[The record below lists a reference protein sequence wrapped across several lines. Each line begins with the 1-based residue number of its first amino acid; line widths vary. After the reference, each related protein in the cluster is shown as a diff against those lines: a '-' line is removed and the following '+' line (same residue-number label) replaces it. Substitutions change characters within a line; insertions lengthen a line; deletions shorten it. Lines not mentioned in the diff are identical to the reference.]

1 MATQRTAPTRNGW
14 IWTGVV
20 IALLLVFYIAHRLT
34 RTTLPVRAATVVRS
48 SLKSTTSTNG
58 VVEPVS
64 NFEATAPFPG
74 VVKGLY
80 VHEGDQVPAGKLL
93 LSMDDADAR
102 AKLAT
107 ALANLKGAQA
117 AYDATVKGGTQEEL
131 LSLNGQI
138 QSAILDREQ
147 AQNSLA
153 TLEKLQMQ
161 GAASASEVA
170 AAKDR
175 LIAANNS
182 LGVLE
187 KKKTSRYGSPDVA
200 HAKASLEDAQAAYAA
215 AQQSVNQANVKAPF
229 AGTVYSIP
237 VSRTEFVEQ
246 GKTLLEMADLD
257 KLQVRAYFDEPEIG
271 RLREGMPVTI
281 TWDARPNLEWH
292 GHIERVPSTIIRY
305 QTTRNVGQAVIAM
318 DHTDGVLLPNTN
330 VTVTVIIS
338 DSTNALNV
346 PRDALHT
353 EQGRFYVYRIAD
365 GVLRRTEVKTGASN
379 LTQIEILSGLNEG
392 DSVALGTTN
401 GQPLSDGASV
411 SVVR

>member
-170 AAKDR
+170 EAKDITLWITR
-175 LIAANNS
+175 CGPCKGIPGRRAGRICCSAAI
-182 LGVLE
+182 
-187 KKKTSRYGSPDVA
+187 R
-200 HAKASLEDAQAAYAA
+200 
-215 AQQSVNQANVKAPF
+215 QSGKRKSAVCRNGLLDPCFQNRVCR
-229 AGTVYSIP
+229 AG
-237 VSRTEFVEQ
+237 
-246 GKTLLEMADLD
+246 
-257 KLQVRAYFDEPEIG
+257 
-271 RLREGMPVTI
+271 
-281 TWDARPNLEWH
+281 
-292 GHIERVPSTIIRY
+292 
-305 QTTRNVGQAVIAM
+305 
-318 DHTDGVLLPNTN
+318 
-330 VTVTVIIS
+330 
-338 DSTNALNV
+338 
-346 PRDALHT
+346 
-353 EQGRFYVYRIAD
+353 
-365 GVLRRTEVKTGASN
+365 
-379 LTQIEILSGLNEG
+379 
-392 DSVALGTTN
+392 
-401 GQPLSDGASV
+401 
-411 SVVR
+411 

>member
-1 MATQRTAPTRNGW
+1 MATQRTTTVPSGRL
-14 IWTGVV
+14 WTGA
-20 IALLLVFYIAHRLT
+20 ILLLLVVFYLAHRMT

-58 VVEPVS
+58 VVEPVD

-74 VVKGLY
+74 VIKAVY
-80 VHEGDQVPAGKLL
+80 VHEGDKVAQGKLL
-93 LSMDDADAR
+93 LSMDDTDAR
-102 AKLAT
+102 ARLAA

-229 AGTVYSIP
+229 AGTVYS
-237 VSRTEFVEQ
+237 S
-246 GKTLLEMADLD
+246 
-257 KLQVRAYFDEPEIG
+257 
-271 RLREGMPVTI
+271 
-281 TWDARPNLEWH
+281 H
-292 GHIERVPSTIIRY
+292 
-305 QTTRNVGQAVIAM
+305 
-318 DHTDGVLLPNTN
+318 
-330 VTVTVIIS
+330 
-338 DSTNALNV
+338 
-346 PRDALHT
+346 
-353 EQGRFYVYRIAD
+353 
-365 GVLRRTEVKTGASN
+365 
-379 LTQIEILSGLNEG
+379 
-392 DSVALGTTN
+392 
-401 GQPLSDGASV
+401 
-411 SVVR
+411 

>member
-200 HAKASLEDAQAAYAA
+200 HAKESLEDAQAAYAA

>member
-1 MATQRTAPTRNGW
+1 M
-14 IWTGVV
+14 